1 MNSPL
6 TLPLAAVAL
15 LLTACGD
22 SPPPAQDAS
31 TSMDASQDSMAEDAT
46 QEPELNGGVGQA
58 TGTIESIGA
67 DRKFVTIDHGPFD
80 GIDMGAMTMGFEV
93 MGDTELT
100 GFSEGDQVS
109 FEVKR
114 GRDGSYRVIKICA
127 VDASGADCLAD

>member
-1 MNSPL
+1 MHSPL

-31 TSMDASQDSMAEDAT
+31 TSMDAPQDSMAEDAT

-58 TGTIESIGA
+58 SGTIESIGA
-67 DRKFVTIDHGPFD
+67 DRNVVTIDHGPFD
-80 GIDMGAMTMGFEV
+80 GIDMSAMTMRFEV
-93 MGDTELT
+93 MGDADLT
-100 GFSEGDQVS
+100 GFSAGDQVS

-114 GRDGSYRVIKICA
+114 GRDGSYRIMQICD
-127 VDASGADCLAD
+127 VDESGADCLAD